1 MWKQFFFCMFM
12 YMRATLGVLCV
23 CVCVVYV
30 VVAVALD
37 RCEFPEISI
46 THGRK
51 KKTVAKEHHHLVVAS
66 NQESARGGKGRER
79 ERWEKSNNKKQ
90 QQQRAVC
97 ACFSFV
103 LWIHEQQHSHF
114 LYAGLKRNGSNEFNM
129 YSYDRFVYVY
139 SMLCWDMGKWNA
151 RGREKRGF
159 IYPLLRCVSPLL
171 RFSYIGYAHT
181 HAAIMLN
188 MLNISTAHSVFVRF
202 FVLPSVSFIL
212 PFSCSPSL
220 APCRISPILLLL
232 GTLCLPFARHSR
244 IPLWLVSASAVM
256 VNTEHAQR
264 YL

>member
-114 LYAGLKRNGSNEFNM
+114 LYAGLKRNGSNEFNIRTIVLCM
-129 YSYDRFVYVY
+129 CIVCCAEIWENGTPEEEKNADLFIPYCDVCPLFYDFHI
-139 SMLCWDMGKWNA
+139 SAMHIHTPLLCWICWTFP
-151 RGREKRGF
+151 RHIRCLF
-159 IYPLLRCVSPLL
+159 VSLYFPLSLSFYHSLALPLSLPVESPL
-171 RFSYIGYAHT
+171 FYFCSVHYA
-181 HAAIMLN
+181 
-188 MLNISTAHSVFVRF
+188 
-202 FVLPSVSFIL
+202 
-212 PFSCSPSL
+212 
-220 APCRISPILLLL
+220 CRLHVIAVYRCDWYLL
-232 GTLCLPFARHSR
+232 
-244 IPLWLVSASAVM
+244 
-256 VNTEHAQR
+256 QQ
-264 YL
+264 